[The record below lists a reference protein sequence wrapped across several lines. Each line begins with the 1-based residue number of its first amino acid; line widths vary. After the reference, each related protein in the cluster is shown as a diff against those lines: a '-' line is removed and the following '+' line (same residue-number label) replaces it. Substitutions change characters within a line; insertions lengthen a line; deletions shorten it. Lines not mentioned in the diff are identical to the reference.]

1 MSGFWIKDRFDV
13 HLPSSL
19 PRDTPI
25 YRIIDFF
32 SAAHLV
38 TTNSLYIPTAERLK
52 DPNEG
57 IDAALDLYAVSAG
70 PCAGIT
76 SFFKNIDEFKDY
88 QQRQKRA
95 NYVSCWSR
103 VRESVAMWA
112 LYSSDLSSIQITTT
126 IGQLEDALHS
136 YYEREHDPRSA
147 IDSAGQKGQF
157 IQSARIA
164 AVRYLSIIRLSALI
178 NRRRRAYDKL
188 ESKGLVKDE
197 MPIAK

>member
-1 MSGFWIKDRFDV
+1 
-13 HLPSSL
+13 
-19 PRDTPI
+19 
-25 YRIIDFF
+25 
-32 SAAHLV
+32 
-38 TTNSLYIPTAERLK
+38 
-52 DPNEG
+52 
-57 IDAALDLYAVSAG
+57 
-70 PCAGIT
+70 
-76 SFFKNIDEFKDY
+76 
-88 QQRQKRA
+88 
-95 NYVSCWSR
+95 
-103 VRESVAMWA
+103 MWA